1 MEGQYKMKN
10 KTQLNVTR
18 KIYKMGKNKLDKY
31 NTENINTGI

>member
-18 KIYKMGKNKLDKY
+18 KIYKTGKNKLDKY
-31 NTENINTGI
+31 NTGKYKTGK